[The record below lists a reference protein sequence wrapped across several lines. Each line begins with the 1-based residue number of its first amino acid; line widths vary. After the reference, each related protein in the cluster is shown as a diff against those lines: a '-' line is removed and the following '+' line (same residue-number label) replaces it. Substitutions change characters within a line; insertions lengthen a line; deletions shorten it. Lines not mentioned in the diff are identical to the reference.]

1 VDLEGLYAPG
11 FGRPEALSSGS
22 AGYAHAQAAAGLWS
36 PNADRF
42 AGAVLLAEMLGW
54 CAPEVTQAA
63 WGESY
68 FDPQEMQQDSA
79 RYQALLAALQRHWG
93 DAVARLFARAWH
105 SETLA
110 DCPTFGEWLVA
121 LPGQPA
127 AEQRTASTVPSP
139 SLPAAPPLAEATA
152 PAADETAADM
162 AAAKVRALM
171 QAAAYQEEQRD
182 LESALKLYRQALGLA
197 QGDPALRS
205 LAREIELTIADVER
219 RLRAAQTF
227 AGPPMVTPPAPV
239 SQPVAAISAKSAL
252 QMAELA
258 RRGEGRVHQVAFS
271 PDGRTLAVAS
281 TISGAS
287 FSVEKLVAVRFLPG
301 NAPVLSMARSPD
313 GRLLASASDDGTVS
327 DWFTPLVKIVCYW
340 SAGWPIG
347 FTHLPSVLTY
357 SRELRPPAR
366 TRRR

>member
-1 VDLEGLYAPG
+1 MTAQP
-11 FGRPEALSSGS
+11 
-22 AGYAHAQAAAGLWS
+22 AGEEVKAA
-36 PNADRF
+36 
-42 AGAVLLAEMLGW
+42 V
-54 CAPEVTQAA
+54 EVTA
-63 WGESY
+63 EVRT
-68 FDPQEMQQDSA
+68 FMQ
-79 RYQALLAALQRHWG
+79 
-93 DAVARLFARAWH
+93 VARR
-105 SETLA
+105 
-110 DCPTFGEWLVA
+110 
-121 LPGQPA
+121 
-127 AEQRTASTVPSP
+127 
-139 SLPAAPPLAEATA
+139 
-152 PAADETAADM
+152 M
-162 AAAKVRALM
+162 
-171 QAAAYQEEQRD
+171 EEQRD
-182 LESALKLYRQALGLA
+182 LETALKLYRQVLA
-197 QGDPALRS
+197 QGDSALAS
-205 LAREIELTIADVER
+205 LAREVEMTIADVER